1 MLLPLMLV
9 FILMPAKAQPVEL
22 KFDIK
27 LRERV
32 EVWNGMNALNY
43 GDARPSAPGELDD
56 RMLLQRV
63 VAGLVWQ
70 PSVNTR
76 FSFHLQDARAFGW
89 SLRHGLGQD
98 YFKVHPK
105 GQDELYYIMN
115 PNEEFFEI
123 NDFYLEHSMGNYV
136 LTLGRQKIAFGDN
149 RIFGPG
155 EWGNTG
161 RWTWDAL
168 RLHWSKGRHSL
179 DIFAGGTKT
188 HNPVVTTLPFT
199 QMEYTGVGL
208 YGQFEPVK
216 NFTLEPFYAWKGPGN
231 SPYARDRRL
240 SMHWFGLRSMGSV
253 VKNFGFDLTLVG
265 QMGDK
270 EGQRVNAF
278 ATAAKISYQ
287 VTDLPARP
295 ELALRHSY
303 ASGGTG
309 SDGRLHTF
317 DPAFGARDR
326 YYGLM
331 NLLSWSNLD
340 DREIILTFRPDRR
353 NSIEI
358 AYHWFFVPHPE
369 NQLINGTLRL
379 KPGQHYLGS
388 ELNVQWRAK
397 VNDKLEFTGIF
408 GRFMP
413 GKVQPVAGKNPYQAT
428 YFSIQLLW
436 QIEHAFKKANRNQA
450 S

>member
-1 MLLPLMLV
+1 MFGPVALV
-9 FILMPAKAQPVEL
+9 LISMCAQAQTPEL
-22 KFDIK
+22 KFDLK

-32 EVWNGMNALNY
+32 EIWNGMNALNY
-43 GDARPSAPGELDD
+43 GDNRPSAPGKLDD
-56 RMLLQRV
+56 RMLLQRM
-63 VAGLVWQ
+63 VAGFVWQ
-70 PSVNTR
+70 PLVNTR
-76 FSFHLQDARAFGW
+76 ISFHLQDARAFGW
-89 SLRHGLGQD
+89 SLRYSLNTD
-98 YFKVHPK
+98 YFKVHAK
-105 GQDELYYIMN
+105 GQDEPYYIMN

-123 NDFYLEHSMGNYV
+123 NDLYLEHTIGHYT
-136 LTLGRQKIAFGDN
+136 LTIGRQKIAFGDN

-168 RLHWSKGRHSL
+168 RLHWSKGRRSL

-188 HNPVVTTLPFT
+188 HNPVVTTLPFS
-199 QMEYTGVGL
+199 QMEYTGAGL
-208 YGQFEPVK
+208 YGQFELAK
-216 NFTLEPFYAWKGPGN
+216 GFALEPFYAWKGPGN
-231 SPYARDRRL
+231 APYARDRKL
-240 SMHWFGLRSMGSV
+240 NMHWLGLRSTGNLA
-253 VKNFGFDLTLVG
+253 KNFSFDLTMVG
-265 QMGDK
+265 QMGEK
-270 EGQRVNAF
+270 EGQKVKAL
-278 ATAAKISYQ
+278 ATAAKLSYQ
-287 VTDLPARP
+287 LRNLPSRP

-303 ASGGTG
+303 ASGGKS

-340 DREIILTFRPDRR
+340 DREIIFALRPDRR
-353 NSIEI
+353 NSIEL

-413 GKVQPVAGKNPYQAT
+413 GKVQPVAGKIPQQAT
-428 YFSIQLLW
+428 YFSIQLVW
-436 QIEHAFKKANRNQA
+436 QIEHALKKAKRN
-450 S
+450 